1 MQRPKESTNKVSNK
15 TKIILFIIALAG
27 LIASIILIS
36 GLIRILPKEKSVALP
51 ATPGYYKISYV
62 SDGDT
67 IAVMMDGREE
77 KVRMICVD
85 TPETVKPN
93 SPVECYGEAA
103 SNFLKS
109 YLNNQTVRLE
119 SDPINQNRDR
129 YDRLLRYVYMKDG
142 TLVNKKIIQDGYGF
156 AYLSFPFTK
165 AEEFAAAQKD
175 ARLNNRGVWAG
186 QCEITNPE
194 GDRPKTNEL

>member
-1 MQRPKESTNKVSNK
+1 MQRPKESQNKVSTK
-15 TKIILFIIALAG
+15 TKIFLLIVGLAG
-27 LIASIILIS
+27 LIACIILIS
-36 GLIRILPKEKSVALP
+36 GLIRIIPKEKTVELP
-51 ATPGYYKISYV
+51 AVPGYYKISYV

-77 KVRMICVD
+77 KVRMIGVD

-109 YLNNQTVRLE
+109 YLKNQNIRLE

-129 YDRLLRYVYMKDG
+129 YDRLLRYVYTNDG

-175 ARLNNRGVWAG
+175 ARLNNRGVWSG

>member
-77 KVRMICVD
+77 KVRMIGVD